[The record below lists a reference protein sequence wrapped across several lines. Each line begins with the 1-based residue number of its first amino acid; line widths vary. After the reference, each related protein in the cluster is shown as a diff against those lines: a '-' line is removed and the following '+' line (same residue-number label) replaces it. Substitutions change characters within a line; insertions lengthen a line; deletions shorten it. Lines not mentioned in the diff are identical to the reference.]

1 MFHVDLRAREKCI
14 GTNEFCKYLE
24 ERYFWFSAHVQGPSM
39 TEDALQRSRG
49 VIRSGGSSSNGGG
62 NSSSSSSNSSS
73 AMTKHGAVTK
83 A

>member
-1 MFHVDLRAREKCI
+1 MLHLDLSVREKCI
-14 GTNEFCKYLE
+14 GANEFCKYLE
-24 ERYFWFSAHVQGPSM
+24 ERYFWFSAHAQGPSM

-49 VIRSGGSSSNGGG
+49 VSRSGGGSSS
-62 NSSSSSSNSSS
+62 SSSSS